1 MKKKFFVLALV
12 LLLPIRLMAG
22 SGDANND
29 GKVDVADIV
38 EIISNYILKSRNDL
52 DRIWTDVKVDVKK
65 IWADAN
71 VDGKID
77 MNDVKAIADYLI
89 MTEAERQNRGKA
101 LNEVTAPADL
111 GKVIASDG
119 KVYPAGTIGI
129 TPVAMIVYVGEPG
142 SADCNSENYRGLA
155 IALSDIG
162 KSNESQY
169 SGMIYS
175 ETQPE
180 PIVGYGSVK
189 EIEDADVNA
198 RDGLAVPVSYSVALP
213 QGNVTSGWFM
223 PSAGQY
229 IAFYRAYGLGYDKK
243 YNLDWRSFGQPEY
256 DDKNDKW
263 LYDGNVAG
271 EKILGD
277 LRKAGDTTVNINNYS
292 FWTCSPEESYS
303 KTGRVVFTY
312 YLSGGTGFMVTFGGD
327 SEHRIRPFLAF

>member
-1 MKKKFFVLALV
+1 MNKKLLALF
-12 LLLPIRLMAG
+12 LACFLPSAMFAG

-101 LNEVTAPADL
+101 LSEATKNDL

-142 SADCNSENYRGLA
+142 SADCHSENYRGLA

-189 EIEDADVNA
+189 EIEDAGVNA

-229 IAFYRAYGLGYDKK
+229 IAFYRAYGLEYDKK
-243 YNLDWRSFGQPEY
+243 YDQDWRSFVQPEY

-263 LYDGNVAG
+263 LYDGDTAG
-271 EKILGD
+271 EKILSD

-292 FWTCSPEESYS
+292 FWTCSHRASSS
-303 KTGRVVFTY
+303 KTKRVIHTF